1 MELNY
6 QLIKSGTWIIAES
19 VTKQVHI
26 IKSNFKAG
34 SGDYQDEPSVREDQ
48 FGEFYGVIIGEFA
61 PIGVYFGGDYETL
74 QQAITYAESV
84 CPSLVWQ
91 D

>member
-6 QLIKSGTWIIAES
+6 QLIKSGTWIFAES

-34 SGDYQDEPSVREDQ
+34 SGDYQDASSVREDQ
-48 FGEFYGVIIGEFA
+48 FGEFYGVIVGEFE
-61 PIGVYFGGDYETL
+61 PIGVHSGGDYETL
-74 QQAITYAESV
+74 QQAITYAEFV
-84 CPSLVWQ
+84 CPSLVWR